1 MIRSAMKNAKR
12 RETRAS
18 ESSTKTTTIRNYE
31 AYQIK
36 ARRAAAANIGA
47 QSSTDS
53 SNTPSRV
60 GSPLAANTPH
70 TTGSAYQEDGTPHE
84 AASLDSVTHEY
95 LNIQYD
101 VSDPP
106 ANIIRVIDDRRS
118 RHARRKHAQAYRWNT
133 TVLPALIRPYMKFRR
148 EQRCPR
154 VSEEPSEA
162 DCKCGSRH
170 HMLGVICVH
179 MERIEDIMLDIC
191 DCRPAPLQLVQRGF
205 FPCAPV
211 RPTLAVSLDML
222 EFVAE
227 LFLHV
232 APNERGWAE
241 TVVKYLKTRGYCFA
255 TGDSFRRRFANALA
269 HYQQLVQLVNAEVE
283 KLVNC
288 WRDEP
293 RVGGEPSM
301 STSIPELD
309 GKTPVSERQ
318 YLNAQSDVMAS
329 SNLDCPSAY
338 LKSRCPLCF
347 GSNNAEVGG
356 LSVNSIIC
364 IDANFQLKRQRD
376 LDRRAGHKGETG
388 AQDPIITSPKTI
400 ELSRKDLEA
409 WETRVL
415 SIRPGQGSS
424 RIGRK
429 RKAGEALE
437 ADEPTP
443 DDDRV
448 EDNLKMPNSTYS
460 ACGESFIAAD
470 GDRIKAST
478 QYFSDTGV
486 LAALCRHDIPLVMAN
501 MWTAGEKQFYVFA
514 LIDALMKHLPCSWRI
529 GVLYDIGCQ
538 IDESLKKWNFMPEW
552 SSRLE
557 WGVSIFHAYGHQW
570 TCQLWYHPRKSEIWG
585 LSDGEGCERFWSE
598 LRRLIPGLRV
608 TGYHRR
614 LFILDLQV
622 EHIDEGKRESV
633 GKWLHDHFKRAQD
646 RLDEAED
653 KLDGLSTEYLLEQFK
668 EQRRYHSQP
677 MSRQA
682 QTQGA
687 RAIERILSL
696 QSTLDTQRENY
707 QELVK
712 EGNDMVAEDS
722 ASEAV
727 LEEWRGNVNSTKAA
741 IAKLEKD
748 IKTKTN
754 ELKLGDRVAAQKLS
768 KLKRDKWIALQLN
781 LRVLR
786 EQLVRKLRARKFELA
801 TLDRTH
807 STRILDQKTKAH
819 VEKAVKHRSSGV
831 EATMNKYNAKLVEMS
846 EYRRKSKSISQDAY
860 IPPLLSKEG
869 LYKLDVD
876 QDIWEDARGDIADF
890 PDGVIPKWL
899 TDVSVKRGICVA
911 QEVVNCRQE
920 LERCKAEHSN
930 LWAWFSNE
938 YAAVGKLVTS
948 SQDEDVSFFALVRL
962 HQLYDWLET
971 WRKHLALVPS
981 MSNIPRWDDIRTPTP
996 LEQHH
1001 MRQAIDV
1008 SLVQDGDDLGSTVS
1022 SDDDDNG
1029 ELEEDVQPE
1038 DLGFITLLDN
1048 ALVDLDN

>member
-1 MIRSAMKNAKR
+1 MIRNAIRNAKR
-12 RETRAS
+12 KEIRTSTSITKASTTRA
-18 ESSTKTTTIRNYE
+18 YE
-31 AYQIK
+31 AHQVK
-36 ARRAAAANIGA
+36 VKRAIASANIGEA
-47 QSSTDS
+47 VESPLVATPSHTAGSSYQETESLLETDS
-53 SNTPSRV
+53 VMHEHLNVQYETP
-60 GSPLAANTPH
+60 
-70 TTGSAYQEDGTPHE
+70 
-84 AASLDSVTHEY
+84 
-95 LNIQYD
+95 
-101 VSDPP
+101 PP
-106 ANIIRVIDDRRS
+106 SANIVRVMDDRRS
-118 RHARRKHAQAYRWNT
+118 RHARRKHAQEYRWNT
-133 TVLPALIRPYMKFRR
+133 TVLPSIIRPYMKYRR
-148 EQRCPR
+148 EQRCPP
-154 VSEEPSEA
+154 VSEGLSEVV
-162 DCKCGSRH
+162 CKCGSRH
-170 HMLGVICVH
+170 HALGVICVH
-179 MERIEDIMLDIC
+179 MERIEEITLDIC

-232 APNERGWAE
+232 APNERGWAA
-241 TVVKYLKTRGYCFA
+241 TVVKYLKARGYYFA

-269 HYQQLVQLVNAEVE
+269 HYQQLVRLVDAEVE
-283 KLVNC
+283 KMVNC
-288 WRDEP
+288 GRDGHCEAS
-293 RVGGEPSM
+293 VT
-301 STSIPELD
+301 STLVPKLD
-309 GKTPVSERQ
+309 EKTPVNERQ
-318 YLNAQSDVMAS
+318 YLNAQSDVEAS
-329 SNLDCPSAY
+329 SDLDCPSAY

-347 GSNNAEVGG
+347 GGNNAEVGG
-356 LSVNSIIC
+356 LAVNSIIC

-388 AQDPIITSPKTI
+388 TQDAQVTSPRTI

-409 WETRVL
+409 WEQRVL
-415 SIRPGQGSS
+415 SLRPGKGTS
-424 RIGRK
+424 RVGKK
-429 RKAGEALE
+429 RKADEALE
-437 ADEPTP
+437 SDEPTP
-443 DDDRV
+443 EDDDRV

-486 LAALCRHDIPLVMAN
+486 LAALCRHDIPLFMAS

-514 LIDALMKHLPCSWRI
+514 LIDTLMRHLPRSWRI

-552 SSRLE
+552 SARLE

-622 EHIDEGKRESV
+622 EHIDEGKREGV
-633 GKWLHDHFKRAQD
+633 GKWLYDRVKRAQD

-653 KLDGLSTEYLLEQFK
+653 KLDGHSIEYLLQQFT
-668 EQRRYHSQP
+668 EQRKYHSRP
-677 MSRQA
+677 ISRQS
-682 QTQGA
+682 QTQGT

-696 QSTLDTQRENY
+696 QSTLDTQRENF
-707 QELVK
+707 QDLVN
-712 EGNDMVAEDS
+712 EGNGMVADDS

-727 LEEWRGNVNSTKAA
+727 LEEWREKVKSTKAA

-748 IKTKTN
+748 IKMKTK

-768 KLKRDKWIALQLN
+768 KLKKDKWITLQLN

-819 VEKAVKHRSSGV
+819 VENAVKHRSSGI

-846 EYRRKSKSISQDAY
+846 EYRRKSKSISRDAY
-860 IPPLLSKEG
+860 IPPVLSKEG

-899 TDVSVKRGICVA
+899 TDTSVKQGICVA

-930 LWAWFSNE
+930 LWTWFCDE
-938 YAAVGKLVTS
+938 YAAVGKLATS
-948 SQDEDVSFFALVRL
+948 MQDNDVSFFALVRL
-962 HQLYDWLET
+962 HQLFDLLET
-971 WRKHLALVPS
+971 WKKYITVIPS
-981 MSNIPRWDDIRTPTP
+981 MSNSPRWNEIPAPAP
-996 LEQHH
+996 LEQHRL
-1001 MRQAIDV
+1001 RQAVDT
-1008 SLVQDGDDLGSTVS
+1008 SLVQDADDLRSVVS
-1022 SDDDDNG
+1022 SDDDDEG
-1029 ELEEDVQPE
+1029 ELEEDVQAE

-1048 ALVDLDN
+1048 ALVDLDKIHVDSS